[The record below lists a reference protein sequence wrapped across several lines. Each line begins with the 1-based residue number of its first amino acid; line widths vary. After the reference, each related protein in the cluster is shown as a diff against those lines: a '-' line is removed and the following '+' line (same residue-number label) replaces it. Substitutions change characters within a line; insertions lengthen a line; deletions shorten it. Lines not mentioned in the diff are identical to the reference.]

1 MCVSGVP
8 IKKQVRCDWVRL
20 SEGMNNEG
28 AGWWKIDK
36 IGGLNGERVRSV
48 AVMYWS
54 EKERNGRG
62 REGVWWECIECEIY
76 RNVWMVK

>member
-54 EKERNGRG
+54 EKERNGREYG
-62 REGVWWECIECEIY
+62 GNALGVKYVGMFGW
-76 RNVWMVK
+76 